1 MAEIFPLGDEP
12 GEKLS
17 YHPYTKDDFDKV
29 AQSIELSSD
38 VRDWPS
44 QILTEFASEH
54 PYAFRASAPEI
65 EFEKIDDKTGCAFGA
80 IILRKPFQVTG
91 LSGPRERLE
100 QEPEKTAVPI
110 VIENFQ
116 LQPFEIFIRGDKVI
130 PLTENRFAEGQAGSP
145 VANGLDPYFQPS
157 PMFMDK
163 MAPPSVAYLGN
174 MYNQYS
180 TGAGE
185 EMSVGKMASADPSKD
200 VDFLGA
206 IKNTIRHSEY
216 DSFSS
221 HVGDRRA
228 MTGFAMNKTLNVVK
242 EIMGTKPTSFDDYM
256 DFIHKAAPVHL
267 VRLERLSNGRWKC
280 TEANDYYF
288 KPIIQELTPREVV
301 ARYSPVEPAIARLIQ
316 KEREILIESSAR
328 KHTNPIVLE
337 EHEPVAEEAE
347 SDGHYLAVTEGG
359 GFIEGQ
365 LFTKVL
371 GYDGNVFPAKLFA
384 AGDTYAFQEHLVG
397 EKKGDVYEGLRN
409 GSLDAG
415 VEGTFV
421 GEQDGEQCVLAPFRV
436 TNVGKVNGNYLVA
449 QALGAS
455 GEHLCFVMMPG
466 VTRYMN
472 ATGVADTLIGSHV
485 GANVFFIPNSWHFMA
500 FSKRVRL
507 MSDPREVKKRVGRTV
522 FFPKDRALE
531 PWTVGQSGK
540 GQSRTMRIISEGGG
554 RGFTLKGDILESIR
568 YDHMGAMM
576 VPMLEAHWILTL
588 LGVSLQECARLT
600 ALAVKLGE
608 VTVSNLRAAKDI
620 IKRDQI
626 QDKNLQELAAT
637 FRRNLF
643 KEASVIRGIREAE
656 AFFKS
661 AETPIGDS
669 EAVDAMLSL
678 NFVNET
684 NLVQFMQ
691 NLPAFRQVEEKLA
704 ELYLYACLGLKSQIP
719 EQAVLAA
726 MKSLNEVNEH
736 LEYLQSMLRM
746 PESQAQP
753 QPAA

>member
-1 MAEIFPLGDEP
+1 MAEIFPLGNET

-17 YHPYTKDDFDKV
+17 YRAYTNQDFEKS
-29 AQSIELSSD
+29 AQSIEVSSD

-65 EFEKIDDKTGCAFGA
+65 EFEKIDEKSGCAFGA

-110 VIENFQ
+110 IIENFQ

-145 VANGLDPYFQPS
+145 VATGLDPYFQPS

-180 TGAGE
+180 VGAGE
-185 EMSVGKMASADPSKD
+185 EMSVGKMASADPSKE
-200 VDFLGA
+200 VSILGQ
-206 IKNTIRHSEY
+206 IKNTIRQSDWDNFHG
-216 DSFSS
+216 
-221 HVGDRRA
+221 HVGDHRA
-228 MTGFAMNKTLNVVK
+228 MTGFSMNKTLNVVK
-242 EIMGTKPTSFDDYM
+242 EILGTKPTTFDDYM

-267 VRLERLSNGRWKC
+267 VRLERLSNGRWKA

-288 KPIIQELTPREVV
+288 KPVIQELTPKEVV
-301 ARYSPVEPAIARLIQ
+301 ARYSSVEPAIARLVQ
-316 KEREILIESSAR
+316 QEREVLIESPAR
-328 KHTNPIVLE
+328 KHVTPIVLE

-347 SDGHYLAVTEGG
+347 SDGHILAVTEGG

-371 GYDGNVFPAKLFA
+371 GYDGNVFPAKLFIG
-384 AGDTYAFQEHLVG
+384 GDTYAFQEKLVG
-397 EKKGDVYEGLRN
+397 EKKGDVYEGLKP

-436 TNVGKVNGNYLVA
+436 TNVGKLNHQYLVA

-455 GEHLCFVMMPG
+455 GEHLCFVLMPG
-466 VTRYMN
+466 ITRYMN
-472 ATGVADTLIGSHV
+472 ATGVADTIIGSHV
-485 GANVFFIPNSWHFMA
+485 GANVFFVPPSWHFMA
-500 FSKRVRL
+500 FTKRVRL
-507 MSDPREVKKRVGRTV
+507 MSDPREVKKRMGRTV

-540 GQSRTMRIISEGGG
+540 GQSRTLRIISEGGG
-554 RGFTLKGDILESIR
+554 RGLSLRGDILDTIR
-568 YDHMGAMM
+568 YDHMGAQM

-600 ALAVKLGE
+600 ALAVKNSE
-608 VTVSNLRAAKDI
+608 ITVSNLRPAKDM

-626 QDKNLQELAAT
+626 QDKNLADLAAV

-643 KEASVIRGIREAE
+643 KESSVIRGLE
-656 AFFKS
+656 KS
-661 AETPIGDS
+661 ALSPIGDE

-678 NFVNET
+678 NFVNEN
-684 NLVQFMQ
+684 NLIQFMQ
-691 NLPAFRQVEEKLA
+691 NVPLFRQVEEKLA
-704 ELYLYACLGLKSQIP
+704 ELYLYSCLGLKSQIP
-719 EQAVLAA
+719 DQAVLSA